1 MIVRIF
7 LSLAACG
14 LVFCQHCDWIDA
26 ITIRKANIK
35 VLFYK
40 LYINNIKLWISN
52 RFVDCLIAYKF
63 VIPAGAYIDF
73 DSLKEYPTHTY
84 GKALFDVE
92 APKEKSKNTPFYI
105 CSKRRL
111 RKIFVHKQLFELPI
125 HLRYHAATGK
135 DAIIV
140 VPAPQLLLRCMENS
154 TFLTSHCKKYL
165 VKAPCDCS
173 VESHCEWLMIPF
185 LEDNPVQFKIPT
197 GNVSSLKFVLFI
209 TVFVVICCTIA
220 IIIATMKNVVK
231 VEKVE

>member
-1 MIVRIF
+1 MW
-7 LSLAACG
+7 LS
-14 LVFCQHCDWIDA
+14 FCQHCDWIDA

-35 VLFYK
+35 SASGHNFWPFSMLIGDFGMLFATIIYCCS
-40 LYINNIKLWISN
+40 IS
-52 RFVDCLIAYKF
+52 VAQ
-63 VIPAGAYIDF
+63 
-73 DSLKEYPTHTY
+73 EYPTHTY